1 MKALFVKVYVKPEH
15 RERLLQELRLD
26 ADGSEGRE
34 PGCLMFNVAQDD
46 ADPNVLH
53 LFEVYR
59 DDAAVDAH
67 VAASHYL
74 RFAETTKEWH
84 AKPVEVVTTTL
95 LYPPL
100 ESWAKR
106 AAPRS

>member
-1 MKALFVKVYVKPEH
+1 MKALFVTIYMKPEH
-15 RERLLQELRLD
+15 RDRLLAELGKD
-26 ADGSEGRE
+26 ASGSERNE

-46 ADPNVLH
+46 ADPNVLR

-67 VAASHYL
+67 VATPHFQ
-74 RFAETTKEWH
+74 RFAEVTKDWH
-84 AKPVEVVTTTL
+84 VRPFEVVTTTV
-95 LYPPL
+95 LYPPP

-106 AAPRS
+106 TATP